1 MFQQVETERS
11 DLGRGRE
18 ESFLLLFEANPVP
31 MWIWDHETLRFLAV
45 NDAAIAHYGYSRE
58 QFMGM
63 TPMEL
68 KPAKDHGG
76 IREIA
81 QGKTGYQEGRT
92 SQHITANGDLLDVA
106 IYGRSL
112 VYGGRPASLV
122 AIIDITA
129 RKRAEDE
136 ARSTREFLSTVIENV
151 PVSIVVKD
159 AADLRYVLVNRAAEE
174 YLGLPREEIVAR
186 RSSRWVFLRVVH
198 RPRQI

>member
-151 PVSIVVKD
+151 PVSSRGGISGAPAGGDCRKD
-159 AADLRYVLVNRAAEE
+159 SARHFPTGVRRYHTGAGSRSAAD
-174 YLGLPREEIVAR
+174 R
-186 RSSRWVFLRVVH
+186 RL
-198 RPRQI
+198 

>member
-18 ESFLLLFEANPVP
+18 EPFLLLFEANPVP

-81 QGKTGYQEGRT
+81 KGWMNLPIMIESILGT
-92 SQHITANGDLLDVA
+92 LL
-106 IYGRSL
+106 
-112 VYGGRPASLV
+112 
-122 AIIDITA
+122 
-129 RKRAEDE
+129 
-136 ARSTREFLSTVIENV
+136 F
-151 PVSIVVKD
+151 
-159 AADLRYVLVNRAAEE
+159 
-174 YLGLPREEIVAR
+174 GLFIVAF
-186 RSSRWVFLRVVH
+186 SRKVIR
-198 RPRQI
+198 